1 MDTSKATAER
11 HANRAAARK
20 VADHIEQDL
29 PHDSDMPAPVAESFR
44 YGADAIQHWLQTS
57 QDMARFMNAR
67 LAKDFSYLT
76 EFGTCRS
83 PHQVASLWCRVASE
97 TAHDYANQLDRV
109 MSINLNGEPVPQR
122 DA

>member
-1 MDTSKATAER
+1 MDASKARAER

-20 VADHIEQDL
+20 VADQIEQDM
-29 PHDSDMPAPVAESFR
+29 PRDSDMRAPVAESFR
-44 YGADAIQHWLQTS
+44 YGADAIQHWLETS
-57 QDMARFMNAR
+57 RDMARFMNAR
-67 LAKDFSYLT
+67 LAKDFSHLS

-83 PHQVASLWCRVASE
+83 PRQLASLWCRVASE

-109 MSINLNGEPVPQR
+109 MEINLNGEPVPRR